1 MHVKLWCCL
10 FLIAL
15 NDSIT
20 DAVFF
25 HWLNVDALV
34 ILLSFQSWIF
44 SLNDSAS
51 DLVGSISRQVGFLA
65 KFGLR
70 SFSVMNAS
78 LLAVV
83 STFASK
89 KSYLSSA
96 DLNYLHSINV
106 MNSCPHAATESIT
119 A

>member
-10 FLIAL
+10 FLD
-15 NDSIT
+15 DSIT

-25 HWLNVDALV
+25 HWLNADALV
-34 ILLSFQSWIF
+34 ILLSFQSRIF
-44 SLNDSAS
+44 SLNESVS
-51 DLVGSISRQVGFLA
+51 DLVGSTSRQVGFLL

-96 DLNYLHSINV
+96 DLNYLHLINI
-106 MNSCPHAATESIT
+106 MNSCPHAATERFT

>member
-1 MHVKLWCCL
+1 MRVKLWCCL

-15 NDSIT
+15 NHSIT
-20 DAVFF
+20 DTVFF

-34 ILLSFQSWIF
+34 ILLSFQSRIV
-44 SLNDSAS
+44 SLNDFPY
-51 DLVGSISRQVGFLA
+51 LGFGGSISRQVGLLA

-78 LLAVV
+78 LLAMV

-89 KSYLSSA
+89 KSYLSST
-96 DLNYLHSINV
+96 DLK
-106 MNSCPHAATESIT
+106 
-119 A
+119 

>member
-1 MHVKLWCCL
+1 MVL
-10 FLIAL
+10 FIL

-25 HWLNVDALV
+25 HWLNADALV
-34 ILLSFQSWIF
+34 ILLSFQSRIF
-44 SLNDSAS
+44 SLNESVP
-51 DLVGSISRQVGFLA
+51 DLVGSISRQVGFLV

-78 LLAVV
+78 LLAMV

>member
-1 MHVKLWCCL
+1 MVLFIFESFKRLDHGCC
-10 FLIAL
+10 
-15 NDSIT
+15 
-20 DAVFF
+20 VF

-34 ILLSFQSWIF
+34 ILLSFQSRIF

-83 STFASK
+83 STFA
-89 KSYLSSA
+89 
-96 DLNYLHSINV
+96 
-106 MNSCPHAATESIT
+106 
-119 A
+119 